1 MKKLNRVLIW
11 IFPYRIERFPAEK
24 GSKRTQIDLTD
35 FNVIAAAALAAC
47 SLGCHRTPER
57 ILCQSSGI
65 VLISKMKAHKKE
77 GCNKMRIRAFPMNM
91 DESYVEST
99 WELLRGAIQKIQIQN
114 NSVLS
119 FEELYRNA
127 YTLVLHKHGD
137 KLYNGLREVITE
149 HLQKKIRMD
158 VLKAMKNSNF
168 LEVLNDAW
176 NEHTTSMIMI
186 RDILMYM
193 DRVYVS
199 QHSVDPVY
207 DLGLILFRDE
217 VIRYDGIRDNLSNTL
232 LNMIMAERHGEAVH
246 MLSVKNACLMLMAL
260 GIHARTVYEEDF
272 ENPFLQQSAEFFRE
286 EGLRYLS
293 ENNAGAYIQ
302 KVQQRINEESIRARH
317 YLDAM
322 TEVKIIKVL
331 EEELISKNLRI
342 IVDMENS
349 GVVHML
355 TQDRYEDL
363 NAMYVLLKRV
373 PNGLTVMSSAMSN
386 YLRQQG
392 TALVH
397 ELTNGIS
404 TSPVQFIENL
414 LSLKSRFDKFL
425 SQAFENDSLFR
436 RVISADFEYF
446 LNLNPSS
453 PEYLSLFIDD
463 KLKKGSKAMS
473 ESDLENVM
481 DRAMILFRHL
491 QEKDV
496 FERYYKQHL
505 AKRLLHTRSL
515 ADDAEKSVI
524 AKLRM
529 ECGCHFTS
537 KIEGMFKDMQLSAT
551 INENIRNM
559 KDAHPEFALPI
570 DFSAS
575 VLTTGFWPTQGS
587 VIRCILP
594 SAANEAFEKFKHF
607 YLSSHS
613 GRILNLQPQLGT
625 ADLHA
630 EFYPP
635 SSSSNP
641 KQKKHKHIL
650 CVSTY
655 QMCILML
662 FNKSNQYTYKEIVE
676 QTAIP
681 EKDLKRALLSLIFGK
696 STQQVLCRESKGA
709 ASTGDRLPVLHEEDV
724 FRVNEEFSSR
734 LFRVKIQTLLAKG
747 ETVPEQRETRGKIE
761 EERKLEVEA
770 AIVRIMKSRQ
780 RLGHTV
786 LLNEIV
792 NQLKHRFMPSPI
804 MIKKRIECLIERD
817 YLSRDPSDYNIVCV
831 LSLLADYNE
840 QILYDDLLRGYNI
853 LERPVSN
860 CSKPLVVLLE
870 LVLFQIV
877 DVEEKNQLIQT
888 NIWLK
893 FTWYD
898 YNLKWNPEEYGGISD
913 VRFPAGKIWKP
924 DVLLYNNVDPNFD
937 PYYPS
942 NLVVYSDGKI
952 NWIPPAI
959 VRSSCKMD
967 VTWFPFDD
975 QTCCLKFGSWT
986 YNDRKL
992 VLEQG
997 GNGWDMSEYIENGE
1011 WLLVVSQFTTADYP
1025 VRRTVKL
1032 YECCPDEPYSDV
1044 KYCLHIRRRT
1054 LYYGFNLIIPSL
1066 LISLMTLL
1074 GFILPVESGE
1084 KLTLEITILLS
1095 VCVFLTMVSQMTPS
1109 TSEAVSLI
1117 GVFFSSHMIV
1127 VSASVVFNVIVLNLH
1142 YRTQDTHR
1150 MGVWTRKVLLDWFP
1164 RILLMRRPL
1173 KSNSN
1178 IHSDIRYDLEPLL
1191 NRKETSIQRTNDI
1204 CQLLEQLI
1212 ADVRYIREFVKNEEE
1227 EQEARND
1234 WKFAAMVVDRI
1245 CLIAFSFVI
1254 LVSTIGIFSSSPHIT
1269 V

>member
-1 MKKLNRVLIW
+1 
-11 IFPYRIERFPAEK
+11 
-24 GSKRTQIDLTD
+24 
-35 FNVIAAAALAAC
+35 
-47 SLGCHRTPER
+47 
-57 ILCQSSGI
+57 
-65 VLISKMKAHKKE
+65 MKAHKKE

-232 LNMIMAERHGEAVH
+232 LNMIMAERHGEAIH

-293 ENNAGAYIQ
+293 ENNASAYIQ

-363 NAMYVLLKRV
+363 NAMYLLLKRV

-414 LSLKSRFDKFL
+414 LSLKSRFDQFL

-436 RVISADFEYF
+436 RVISSDFEHF
-446 LNLNPSS
+446 FNLNPSS

-559 KDAHPEFALPI
+559 RDAHPEFALPI

-575 VLTTGFWPTQGS
+575 VLTTGFWPTHGS
-587 VIRCILP
+587 AIRCILP

-607 YLSSHS
+607 YLNSHS

-630 EFYPP
+630 EFYPHSS

-709 ASTGDRLPVLHEEDV
+709 ATTGDRLPVLHEEDV

-804 MIKKRIECLIERD
+804 MIKKRIEGLIERD
-817 YLSRDPSDYNIVCV
+817 YLSRDPSDYNMYTYVAYVCV

-877 DVEEKNQLIQT
+877 DV
-888 NIWLK
+888 
-893 FTWYD
+893 TWYD

-1011 WLLVVSQFTTADYP
+1011 WLLVGEVRIVCCLFVFLFAVSQFTTADYP

-1164 RILLMRRPL
+1164 RLLLMRRPL

-1178 IHSDIRYDLEPLL
+1178 IHNDIRNDLEPLL
-1191 NRKETSIQRTNDI
+1191 NRKETPIQRTNDI
-1204 CQLLEQLI
+1204 CHLLEQLI

>member
-1 MKKLNRVLIW
+1 
-11 IFPYRIERFPAEK
+11 
-24 GSKRTQIDLTD
+24 
-35 FNVIAAAALAAC
+35 
-47 SLGCHRTPER
+47 
-57 ILCQSSGI
+57 
-65 VLISKMKAHKKE
+65 MKAHKKE

-149 HLQKKIRMD
+149 HLQKK
-158 VLKAMKNSNF
+158 
-168 LEVLNDAW
+168 
-176 NEHTTSMIMI
+176 
-186 RDILMYM
+186 

-232 LNMIMAERHGEAVH
+232 LNMIMAERHGEAIH

-293 ENNAGAYIQ
+293 ENNASAYIQ

-349 GVVHML
+349 GVIHML

-363 NAMYVLLKRV
+363 NAMYLLLKRV

-414 LSLKSRFDKFL
+414 LSLKSRFDQFL

-436 RVISADFEYF
+436 RVISSDFEHF
-446 LNLNPSS
+446 FNLNPSS

-524 AKLRM
+524 AKLR
-529 ECGCHFTS
+529 
-537 KIEGMFKDMQLSAT
+537 
-551 INENIRNM
+551 
-559 KDAHPEFALPI
+559 ALPI

-575 VLTTGFWPTQGS
+575 VLTTGFWPTHGS
-587 VIRCILP
+587 AIRCILP

-607 YLSSHS
+607 YLNSHS

-630 EFYPP
+630 EFYPHSS

-696 STQQVLCRESKGA
+696 STQQVLC
-709 ASTGDRLPVLHEEDV
+709 HEEDV

-804 MIKKRIECLIERD
+804 MIKKRIEGLIERD

-831 LSLLADYNE
+831 LGLLADYNE

-877 DVEEKNQLIQT
+877 DV
-888 NIWLK
+888 
-893 FTWYD
+893 TWYD

-1011 WLLVVSQFTTADYP
+1011 WLLVGEVRIVCCLFVFLFAVSQFTTADYP

-1164 RILLMRRPL
+1164 RLLLMRRPL

-1178 IHSDIRYDLEPLL
+1178 IHNDIRNDLEPLL
-1191 NRKETSIQRTNDI
+1191 NRKETPIQRTNDI
-1204 CQLLEQLI
+1204 CHLLEQLI

>member
-1 MKKLNRVLIW
+1 M
-11 IFPYRIERFPAEK
+11 
-24 GSKRTQIDLTD
+24 
-35 FNVIAAAALAAC
+35 
-47 SLGCHRTPER
+47 
-57 ILCQSSGI
+57 
-65 VLISKMKAHKKE
+65 
-77 GCNKMRIRAFPMNM
+77 IRWM
-91 DESYVEST
+91 
-99 WELLRGAIQKIQIQN
+99 
-114 NSVLS
+114 
-119 FEELYRNA
+119 
-127 YTLVLHKHGD
+127 
-137 KLYNGLREVITE
+137 
-149 HLQKKIRMD
+149 IRMD

-232 LNMIMAERHGEAVH
+232 LNMIMAERHGEAIH

-293 ENNAGAYIQ
+293 ENNASAYIQ

-363 NAMYVLLKRV
+363 NAMYLLLKRV

-414 LSLKSRFDKFL
+414 LSLKSRFDQFL

-436 RVISADFEYF
+436 RVISSDFEHF
-446 LNLNPSS
+446 FNLNPSS

-515 ADDAEKSVI
+515 ADDAEKS
-524 AKLRM
+524 M

-559 KDAHPEFALPI
+559 RDAHPEFALPI

-575 VLTTGFWPTQGS
+575 VLTTGFWPTHGS
-587 VIRCILP
+587 AIRCILP

-607 YLSSHS
+607 YLNSHS

-630 EFYPP
+630 EFYPQSS

-709 ASTGDRLPVLHEEDV
+709 ATTGDRLPVLHEEDV

-804 MIKKRIECLIERD
+804 MIKKRIEGLIERD
-817 YLSRDPSDYNIVCV
+817 YLSRDPSDYNMYTYVAYVCV

-1054 LYYGFNLIIPSL
+1054 LYYGFNLIIPCL

-1084 KLTLEITILLS
+1084 KLTL

-1164 RILLMRRPL
+1164 RLLLMRRPL

-1178 IHSDIRYDLEPLL
+1178 IHNDIRNDLEPLL
-1191 NRKETSIQRTNDI
+1191 NRKETSIQMTNDI
-1204 CQLLEQLI
+1204 CHLLEQLI

>member
-1 MKKLNRVLIW
+1 
-11 IFPYRIERFPAEK
+11 
-24 GSKRTQIDLTD
+24 
-35 FNVIAAAALAAC
+35 
-47 SLGCHRTPER
+47 
-57 ILCQSSGI
+57 
-65 VLISKMKAHKKE
+65 MKAHKKE

-232 LNMIMAERHGEAVH
+232 LNMIMAERHGEAIH

-293 ENNAGAYIQ
+293 ENNASAYIQ

-363 NAMYVLLKRV
+363 NAMYLLLKRV

-414 LSLKSRFDKFL
+414 LSLKSRFDQFL

-436 RVISADFEYF
+436 RVISSDFEHF
-446 LNLNPSS
+446 FNLNPSS

-559 KDAHPEFALPI
+559 RDAHPEFALPI

-575 VLTTGFWPTQGS
+575 VLTTGFWPTHGS
-587 VIRCILP
+587 AIRCILP

-607 YLSSHS
+607 YLNSHS

-630 EFYPP
+630 EFYPHSSS

-709 ASTGDRLPVLHEEDV
+709 ATTGDRLPVLHEEDV

-804 MIKKRIECLIERD
+804 MIKKRIEGLIERD
-817 YLSRDPSDYNIVCV
+817 YLSRDPSDYNMYTYVAYVCV

-877 DVEEKNQLIQT
+877 DV
-888 NIWLK
+888 
-893 FTWYD
+893 TWYD

-1011 WLLVVSQFTTADYP
+1011 WLLVGEVRIVCCLFVFLFAVSQFTTADYP

-1164 RILLMRRPL
+1164 RLLLMRRPL

-1178 IHSDIRYDLEPLL
+1178 IHNDIRNDLEPLL

-1204 CQLLEQLI
+1204 CHLLEQLI

>member
-1 MKKLNRVLIW
+1 
-11 IFPYRIERFPAEK
+11 
-24 GSKRTQIDLTD
+24 
-35 FNVIAAAALAAC
+35 
-47 SLGCHRTPER
+47 
-57 ILCQSSGI
+57 
-65 VLISKMKAHKKE
+65 MKAHKKE

-232 LNMIMAERHGEAVH
+232 LNMIMAERHGEAIH

-293 ENNAGAYIQ
+293 ENNASAYIQ

-363 NAMYVLLKRV
+363 NAMYLLLKRV

-414 LSLKSRFDKFL
+414 LSLKSRFDQFL

-436 RVISADFEYF
+436 RVISSDFEHF
-446 LNLNPSS
+446 FNLNPSS

-559 KDAHPEFALPI
+559 RDAHPEFALPI

-575 VLTTGFWPTQGS
+575 VLTTGFWPTHGS
-587 VIRCILP
+587 AIRCILP

-607 YLSSHS
+607 YLNSHS

-630 EFYPP
+630 EFYPHSSS

-709 ASTGDRLPVLHEEDV
+709 ATTGDRLPVLHEEDV

-804 MIKKRIECLIERD
+804 MIKKRIEGLIERD
-817 YLSRDPSDYNIVCV
+817 YLSRDPSDYNMYTYVAYVCV

-877 DVEEKNQLIQT
+877 DV
-888 NIWLK
+888 
-893 FTWYD
+893 TWYD

-1011 WLLVVSQFTTADYP
+1011 WLLVGEVRIVCCLFVFLFAVSQFTTADYP

-1054 LYYGFNLIIPSL
+1054 LYYGFNLIIPCL

-1164 RILLMRRPL
+1164 RLLLMRRPL

-1178 IHSDIRYDLEPLL
+1178 IHNDIRNDLEPLL
-1191 NRKETSIQRTNDI
+1191 NRKETSIQMTNDI
-1204 CQLLEQLI
+1204 CHLLEQLI

>member
-1 MKKLNRVLIW
+1 
-11 IFPYRIERFPAEK
+11 
-24 GSKRTQIDLTD
+24 
-35 FNVIAAAALAAC
+35 
-47 SLGCHRTPER
+47 
-57 ILCQSSGI
+57 
-65 VLISKMKAHKKE
+65 MKAHKKE

-217 VIRYDGIRDNLSNTL
+217 VIRYNGIRDNLSNTL
-232 LNMIMAERHGEAVH
+232 LNMIMAERHGEAIH

-286 EGLRYLS
+286 EGLRYLT
-293 ENNAGAYIQ
+293 ENNASAYIQ

-331 EEELISKNLRI
+331 EEELISKNMRI

-363 NAMYVLLKRV
+363 NAMYLLLKRV
-373 PNGLTVMSSAMSN
+373 PNGLNVMSSAMSN

-414 LSLKSRFDKFL
+414 LSLKSRFDQFL

-436 RVISADFEYF
+436 RVISSDFEHF
-446 LNLNPSS
+446 FNLNPSS

-559 KDAHPEFALPI
+559 RDEHPEFALPI

-575 VLTTGFWPTQGS
+575 VLTTGFWPTHGS
-587 VIRCILP
+587 AIRCILP

-607 YLSSHS
+607 YLNSHS

-630 EFYPP
+630 EFYPQSS

-709 ASTGDRLPVLHEEDV
+709 TTTGDRLPVLHEEDV

-804 MIKKRIECLIERD
+804 MIKKRIEGLIERD

-1011 WLLVVSQFTTADYP
+1011 WLLVDYP

-1178 IHSDIRYDLEPLL
+1178 IHSDIRNDLEPLL
-1191 NRKETSIQRTNDI
+1191 NCKETSIQRTSDI
-1204 CQLLEQLI
+1204 CHLLEQLI

>member
-1 MKKLNRVLIW
+1 MCGWLFFL
-11 IFPYRIERFPAEK
+11 
-24 GSKRTQIDLTD
+24 
-35 FNVIAAAALAAC
+35 AAL
-47 SLGCHRTPER
+47 
-57 ILCQSSGI
+57 
-65 VLISKMKAHKKE
+65 
-77 GCNKMRIRAFPMNM
+77 
-91 DESYVEST
+91 
-99 WELLRGAIQKIQIQN
+99 
-114 NSVLS
+114 
-119 FEELYRNA
+119 
-127 YTLVLHKHGD
+127 
-137 KLYNGLREVITE
+137 
-149 HLQKKIRMD
+149 
-158 VLKAMKNSNF
+158 
-168 LEVLNDAW
+168 
-176 NEHTTSMIMI
+176 
-186 RDILMYM
+186 
-193 DRVYVS
+193 
-199 QHSVDPVY
+199 
-207 DLGLILFRDE
+207 
-217 VIRYDGIRDNLSNTL
+217 
-232 LNMIMAERHGEAVH
+232 
-246 MLSVKNACLMLMAL
+246 
-260 GIHARTVYEEDF
+260 
-272 ENPFLQQSAEFFRE
+272 
-286 EGLRYLS
+286 
-293 ENNAGAYIQ
+293 
-302 KVQQRINEESIRARH
+302 
-317 YLDAM
+317 
-322 TEVKIIKVL
+322 
-331 EEELISKNLRI
+331 
-342 IVDMENS
+342 
-349 GVVHML
+349 
-355 TQDRYEDL
+355 
-363 NAMYVLLKRV
+363 
-373 PNGLTVMSSAMSN
+373 
-386 YLRQQG
+386 
-392 TALVH
+392 
-397 ELTNGIS
+397 
-404 TSPVQFIENL
+404 
-414 LSLKSRFDKFL
+414 
-425 SQAFENDSLFR
+425 
-436 RVISADFEYF
+436 
-446 LNLNPSS
+446 
-453 PEYLSLFIDD
+453 
-463 KLKKGSKAMS
+463 
-473 ESDLENVM
+473 
-481 DRAMILFRHL
+481 
-491 QEKDV
+491 
-496 FERYYKQHL
+496 
-505 AKRLLHTRSL
+505 
-515 ADDAEKSVI
+515 
-524 AKLRM
+524 
-529 ECGCHFTS
+529 
-537 KIEGMFKDMQLSAT
+537 
-551 INENIRNM
+551 
-559 KDAHPEFALPI
+559 
-570 DFSAS
+570 FS
-575 VLTTGFWPTQGS
+575 
-587 VIRCILP
+587 
-594 SAANEAFEKFKHF
+594 
-607 YLSSHS
+607 
-613 GRILNLQPQLGT
+613 
-625 ADLHA
+625 
-630 EFYPP
+630 
-635 SSSSNP
+635 
-641 KQKKHKHIL
+641 
-650 CVSTY
+650 
-655 QMCILML
+655 
-662 FNKSNQYTYKEIVE
+662 
-676 QTAIP
+676 
-681 EKDLKRALLSLIFGK
+681 
-696 STQQVLCRESKGA
+696 
-709 ASTGDRLPVLHEEDV
+709 
-724 FRVNEEFSSR
+724 
-734 LFRVKIQTLLAKG
+734 
-747 ETVPEQRETRGKIE
+747 
-761 EERKLEVEA
+761 
-770 AIVRIMKSRQ
+770 
-780 RLGHTV
+780 
-786 LLNEIV
+786 
-792 NQLKHRFMPSPI
+792 
-804 MIKKRIECLIERD
+804 
-817 YLSRDPSDYNIVCV
+817 VCV

-877 DVEEKNQLIQT
+877 DV
-888 NIWLK
+888 
-893 FTWYD
+893 TWYD

-1178 IHSDIRYDLEPLL
+1178 IHSDIRNDSEPLL
-1191 NRKETSIQRTNDI
+1191 NCKETSIQRTNEI

>member
-1 MKKLNRVLIW
+1 
-11 IFPYRIERFPAEK
+11 
-24 GSKRTQIDLTD
+24 
-35 FNVIAAAALAAC
+35 
-47 SLGCHRTPER
+47 
-57 ILCQSSGI
+57 
-65 VLISKMKAHKKE
+65 MKAHKKE

-232 LNMIMAERHGEAVH
+232 LNMIMAERHGEAIH

-293 ENNAGAYIQ
+293 ENNASAYIQ

-349 GVVHML
+349 GVIHML

-363 NAMYVLLKRV
+363 NAMYLLLKRV

-414 LSLKSRFDKFL
+414 LSLKSRFDQFL

-436 RVISADFEYF
+436 RVISSDFEHF
-446 LNLNPSS
+446 FNLNPSS

-559 KDAHPEFALPI
+559 RDAHPEFALPI

-575 VLTTGFWPTQGS
+575 L
-587 VIRCILP
+587 LK
-594 SAANEAFEKFKHF
+594 N
-607 YLSSHS
+607 
-613 GRILNLQPQLGT
+613 LNIT
-625 ADLHA
+625 VD
-630 EFYPP
+630 
-635 SSSSNP
+635 
-641 KQKKHKHIL
+641 QKKHKHIL

-709 ASTGDRLPVLHEEDV
+709 TTTGDRLPVLHEEDV

-804 MIKKRIECLIERD
+804 MIKKRIEGLIERD

-831 LSLLADYNE
+831 LGLLADYNE

-1011 WLLVVSQFTTADYP
+1011 WLLVGEVRIVCCLFVFLFAVSQFTTADYP

-1164 RILLMRRPL
+1164 RLLLMRRPL

-1178 IHSDIRYDLEPLL
+1178 IHNDIRNDLEPLL
-1191 NRKETSIQRTNDI
+1191 NRKETPIQRTNDI
-1204 CQLLEQLI
+1204 CHLLEQLI

>member
-1 MKKLNRVLIW
+1 
-11 IFPYRIERFPAEK
+11 
-24 GSKRTQIDLTD
+24 
-35 FNVIAAAALAAC
+35 
-47 SLGCHRTPER
+47 
-57 ILCQSSGI
+57 
-65 VLISKMKAHKKE
+65 MKAHKKE

-232 LNMIMAERHGEAVH
+232 LNMIMAERHGEAIH

-293 ENNAGAYIQ
+293 ENNASAYIQ

-363 NAMYVLLKRV
+363 NAMYLLLKRV

-414 LSLKSRFDKFL
+414 LSLKSRFDQFL

-436 RVISADFEYF
+436 RVISSDFEHF
-446 LNLNPSS
+446 FNLNPSS

-524 AKLRM
+524 AKLRVTMMIFFLIQM

-559 KDAHPEFALPI
+559 RDAHPEFALPI

-575 VLTTGFWPTQGS
+575 VLTTGFWPTHGS
-587 VIRCILP
+587 AIRCILP

-607 YLSSHS
+607 YLNSHS

-630 EFYPP
+630 EFYPHSS

-709 ASTGDRLPVLHEEDV
+709 ATTGDRLPVLHEEDV

-804 MIKKRIECLIERD
+804 MIKKRIEGLIERD
-817 YLSRDPSDYNIVCV
+817 YLSRDPSDYNMYTYVAYVCV

-1011 WLLVVSQFTTADYP
+1011 WLLVGEVRIVCCLFVFLFAVSQFTTADYP

-1054 LYYGFNLIIPSL
+1054 LYYGFNLIIPCL

-1084 KLTLEITILLS
+1084 KLTLGEILL
-1095 VCVFLTMVSQMTPS
+1095 F
-1109 TSEAVSLI
+1109 
-1117 GVFFSSHMIV
+1117 
-1127 VSASVVFNVIVLNLH
+1127 
-1142 YRTQDTHR
+1142 
-1150 MGVWTRKVLLDWFP
+1150 
-1164 RILLMRRPL
+1164 
-1173 KSNSN
+1173 
-1178 IHSDIRYDLEPLL
+1178 
-1191 NRKETSIQRTNDI
+1191 
-1204 CQLLEQLI
+1204 
-1212 ADVRYIREFVKNEEE
+1212 
-1227 EQEARND
+1227 
-1234 WKFAAMVVDRI
+1234 
-1245 CLIAFSFVI
+1245 
-1254 LVSTIGIFSSSPHIT
+1254 
-1269 V
+1269 